1 VAGGSTADGAAV
13 QQRTQNGGT
22 SQRWQIMP
30 AEPGCYKIQ
39 NEASGRVLQVTGG
52 PSAVAPATPV
62 QQWDWIGGDNQM
74 WRLTR

>member
-1 VAGGSTADGAAV
+1 
-13 QQRTQNGGT
+13 
-22 SQRWQIMP
+22 MP